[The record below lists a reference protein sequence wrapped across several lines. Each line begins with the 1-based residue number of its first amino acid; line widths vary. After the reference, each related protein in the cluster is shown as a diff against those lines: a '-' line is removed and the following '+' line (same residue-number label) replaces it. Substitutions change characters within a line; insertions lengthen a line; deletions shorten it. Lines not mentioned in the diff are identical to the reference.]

1 MSAAFPGAAI
11 PEAELT
17 RLKMRY
23 REVDEEFRQYE
34 PDLRRIAAMMAPHL
48 AIFEP
53 TSRGR
58 NRVPQGAVAGK
69 VPLLDNVALRDRA
82 TLGSGMLAG
91 ASSPA
96 RPWFRILPRDPDLR
110 SWHSVR
116 EWTDHAAEVVR
127 SVFAA
132 SNLYRALQVAYESFV
147 FGTAA
152 LGLVDDE
159 ETVVRAQTKGFFC
172 GEYRLFAD
180 RTDRVTSIFRRYS
193 VSAIALVETF
203 GADRVSSRVRELLTT
218 RPGAMVTVVHVI
230 EPRATRNELSELS
243 IDAPFASIYYEEA
256 AEEAGKVLRVSG
268 FDEFPVLTP
277 RWGPSA
283 FGPYGHGPGHVAL
296 GDCAQLQQQQFSKGQ
311 AIAFMALPAMQG
323 PEAMRD
329 QAHNLV
335 PGGVSY
341 TPGGELRAVFQPTLR
356 LDHLLGDI
364 QDVRERIHAAFFAD
378 VFRLL
383 SLRSAQPGSRTATE
397 VAELH
402 EEKLIQLGP
411 VLESVHTELL
421 APLVRR
427 VFRSAQARGMIRP
440 VPEEL
445 RGQPLDLDFISTLAQ
460 AQRAVGVTSI
470 ERALA
475 VAGAVA
481 EVKPEI
487 FDNLDP
493 DGLWSELS
501 MSLGTPARIS
511 VDPKLRD
518 DLRQK
523 RHAAQ
528 AQAAQAELVGQ
539 QAAAAKDL
547 AAVPAARA
555 GSVATPS
562 QGTALSDVFSL
573 FSGFS
578 QPPSTAV

>member
-1 MSAAFPGAAI
+1 ML

-17 RLKMRY
+17 RLRQRY

-48 AIFEP
+48 AVFEP
-53 TSRGR
+53 SSRGR
-58 NRVPQGAVAGK
+58 NRVPTGPVAGR
-69 VPLLDNVALRDRA
+69 VPLLDNTALRDRS
-82 TLGSGMLAG
+82 TLGAGMLAG

-96 RPWFRILPRDPDLR
+96 RPWFRILPRDPEMR

-116 EWTDHAAEVVR
+116 EWTDHAADVVR

-152 LGLVDDE
+152 IGLVDDE

-180 RTDRVTSIFRRYS
+180 STDRVTSIFRRFAM
-193 VSAIALVETF
+193 SALSMVETF
-203 GADRVSSRVRELLTT
+203 GKEAVSSQVQEVLRT
-218 RPGAMVTVVHVI
+218 RPGAMFPVVHVI
-230 EPRATRNELSELS
+230 EPRAARDVLSPLS
-243 IDAPFASIYYEEA
+243 INAPFASIYYEEA
-256 AEEAGKVLRVSG
+256 PNEVGRVLRVSG

-283 FGPYGHGPGHVAL
+283 FGPYGYGPGHVAL
-296 GDCAQLQQQQFSKGQ
+296 GDCSQLQQQQFAKGQ
-311 AIAFMALPAMQG
+311 GIAFMALPAMQG
-323 PEAMRD
+323 PEALRD

-341 TPGGELRAVFQPTLR
+341 TPGGELRAAFQPTLR

-421 APLVRR
+421 SPLVRR
-427 VFRSAQARGMIRP
+427 VFRAAQARGMIRP
-440 VPEEL
+440 VPAEL
-445 RGQPLDLDFISTLAQ
+445 RGQPLDLEFISTLAQ

-493 DGLWSELS
+493 DGLWTELS
-501 MSLGTPARIS
+501 MALGTPARLS

-518 DLRQK
+518 ELRES

-528 AQAAQAELVGQ
+528 AQAAQAELAGQ
-539 QAAAAKDL
+539 QATAARDL
-547 AAVPAARA
+547 AAVPAARP
-555 GSVATPS
+555 GSVTTPS

-578 QPPSTAV
+578 QPPASAV